1 MKAFIVFFNLLSII
15 TSYEV
20 MAFEAPAIVRDDNF
34 RAIEQ
39 RVEMSDITREYCFE
53 GAYFKIVDGK
63 LDAPICLDHAS
74 AEIKLKAATTYYH
87 LSRARQYFVDNLG
100 STFVESLPQLTIR
113 IDLKNRFSELGHF
126 ANDNLEPQFNNAL
139 SVPAGAGMP
148 GRNIAPWGPEIWFR
162 PKKIINI
169 KELEIKQS
177 NVQDYKT
184 LLRSFRQQTHMMSL
198 QRFLLSLINNQ
209 IFQSPNVLDSMFRLF
224 GASVM
229 IEAVYQGSGFING
242 IFQRKNYWLDSA
254 LVPEIIYHEFAHI
267 ALSDNLELSHS
278 SPMNEGMADFFAG
291 LIANSPKL
299 ASKIKKYNTFSGKKA
314 TNSKRYMQEF
324 ETSGYANTDF
334 VFGLL
339 WDIKQVF
346 GDKLGTEMVYA
357 VRQRVS
363 TNSNLYHDLLQSL
376 LDLCQDRCSYP
387 SNDRLK
393 LYEIFHKR
401 GF

>member
-1 MKAFIVFFNLLSII
+1 MKVFIVFFSWLTLFFNIQ
-15 TSYEV
+15 V
-20 MAFEAPAIVRDDNF
+20 MAFDATAIVRNENF
-34 RAIEQ
+34 KASEQ
-39 RVEMSDITREYCFE
+39 SVMLSDITRDNCFE
-53 GAYFKIVDGK
+53 GKFFKIVEAK
-63 LDAPICLDHAS
+63 SNQAICLDHAS
-74 AEIKLKAATTYYH
+74 KDIKLKAATTYYH
-87 LSRARQYFVDNLG
+87 LTLARQYFVENLG
-100 STFVESLPQLTIR
+100 STFVESLPQLSIR
-113 IDLKNRFSELGHF
+113 IELKNRFSELGHF

-139 SVPAGAGMP
+139 SIPAGAGMP

-162 PKKIINI
+162 PKKVINI

-209 IFQSPNVLDSMFRLF
+209 VFQTPNALDSMFRLF

-229 IEAVYQGSGFING
+229 IEAVYQGSGLINSL
-242 IFQRKNYWLDSA
+242 FQRKNYWLDSA

-299 ASKIKKYNTFSGKKA
+299 ASRIKKYNTFSGKKA

-357 VRQRVS
+357 LRERIT

-376 LDLCQDRCSYP
+376 LDLCQDRCAYP

>member
-1 MKAFIVFFNLLSII
+1 MKAYIVFSSLLSLFLFKPLW
-15 TSYEV
+15 
-20 MAFEAPAIVRDDNF
+20 AFETSAIVRNQNF
-34 RAIEQ
+34 KAIEQ
-39 RVEMSDITREYCFE
+39 KVILSDISREDCFE
-53 GAYFKIVDGK
+53 GLYFKIVEAKSDQ
-63 LDAPICLDHAS
+63 AICLDHPS
-74 AEIKLKAATTYYH
+74 LDIKLKAATTYYH
-87 LSRARQYFVDNLG
+87 LTLARQFFVDKLG
-100 STFVESLPQLTIR
+100 SAFVESLPQLSIR
-113 IDLKNRFSELGHF
+113 IELTNRFSELGHF
-126 ANDNLEPQFNNAL
+126 ANDKLEPQFNNAL
-139 SVPAGAGMP
+139 SIPAGAGMP
-148 GRNIAPWGPEIWFR
+148 GRNITPWGPEIWFR

-169 KELEIKQS
+169 KELEIKQN
-177 NVQDYKT
+177 NVQDYKM

-198 QRFLLSLINNQ
+198 QRFLLSLVNNQ
-209 IFQSPNVLDSMFRLF
+209 VFQSPNVLDSMFRLF

-229 IEAVYQGSGFING
+229 MEAVYQGSGFINN

-299 ASKIKKYNTFSGKKA
+299 ALKIKKHNTFSGKKA
-314 TNSKRYMQEF
+314 TNSKRYIQEF
-324 ETSGYANTDF
+324 ETTGYANTDF

-346 GDKLGTEMVYA
+346 GEKLGTEMIYA
-357 VRQRVS
+357 LRQRVT
-363 TNSNLYHDLLQSL
+363 TNSNLYQDLLQAL
-376 LDLCQDRCSYP
+376 LDLCQDRCAYP

-393 LYEIFHKR
+393 LYQIFHKR